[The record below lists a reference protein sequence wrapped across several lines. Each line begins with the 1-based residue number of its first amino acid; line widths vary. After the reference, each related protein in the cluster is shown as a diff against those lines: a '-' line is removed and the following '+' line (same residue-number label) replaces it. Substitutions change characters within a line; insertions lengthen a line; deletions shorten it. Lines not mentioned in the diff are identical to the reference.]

1 MARLSQERTGLALIE
16 TLVSIGIIGVLVAI
30 LVPGV
35 ASVRSSAIDASS
47 LANLRTHTQMVSAY
61 SVDHREYSPY
71 FADPNATFRLSG
83 RTAGRSY
90 LSTSEVPKSG
100 LTRLSMTITSSAWT
114 RGAGSLHDPDRRCR
128 SISTV
133 RR

>member
-71 FADPNATFRLSG
+71 FADPNATFSVVRAHG
-83 RTAGRSY
+83 RTIVFEYFGS
-90 LSTSEVPKSG
+90 SEIWPYALVDDYYQFG
-100 LTRLSMTITSSAWT
+100 LDE
-114 RGAGSLHDPDRRCR
+114 GAGSLHDPDRRCR